1 MTQYLSKYLFEK
13 SEDEAIFSASQCV
26 LPVRTSMKPESVSD
40 IVDDANITPT
50 ILKIICNYIIYV
62 FWKRDFYLKKQRI
75 I

>member
-26 LPVRTSMKPESVSD
+26 LPVSTSMKPESVSD

-50 ILKIICNYIIYV
+50 ILKIICNYIRYV